1 MSLGPVRATPRRTL
15 LAVVAAAMLLPAGA
29 DPLSPVS
36 ENPAAA
42 VPRKAT
48 PTASFDRMVKQAG
61 EAKEAGHLDE
71 AVRLYREA
79 IRLKPSWLEGH
90 WLLGTLL
97 YDMDQYQDARD
108 AFRRVVNVR
117 PKNGPAWGLKGLCE
131 YQLKDYDRALSD
143 LQRARTLGL
152 GDREVASV
160 VSYHAAILM
169 NRIEQYEVAFEIL
182 RDFALA
188 GADKPSVIEAFGL
201 SVLRM
206 PYLPS
211 EAPPDKREMLL
222 MAGRAGFMMAKG
234 RRSAAGRQ
242 AFEEL
247 ATRYPEAPNVHYAFG
262 NYLVP
267 EEPDIALG
275 EFRRELRL
283 QPNHV
288 PALLQIAFE
297 HIKRTNYQE
306 ALSLAQKA
314 VELAPDLFAARNAL
328 GRALLELGQTDRAI
342 EELETGVKLAP
353 DSPDMY
359 FALARAYQRAG
370 RKDDADRAR
379 AQFLRLD
386 KQFRTART
394 GPQSVGG
401 KEAEPA
407 TPPPN

>member
-1 MSLGPVRATPRRTL
+1 MSLGPRPTARRRAL
-15 LAVVAAAMLLPAGA
+15 FAIVVTVMLWPSGAHASPQATERPAGA
-29 DPLSPVS
+29 TR
-36 ENPAAA
+36 
-42 VPRKAT
+42 RKAA
-48 PTASFDRMVKQAG
+48 PTASFDRLVKQAG
-61 EAKEAGHLDE
+61 AAKEAGQLDE
-71 AVRLYREA
+71 AVRLYQEA
-79 IRLKPSWLEGH
+79 LRLKPSWLEGH

-97 YDMDQYQDARD
+97 YDMDQHQEARD
-108 AFRRVVNVR
+108 AFRRVVNVQ

-131 YQLKDYDRALSD
+131 FQLKDYERALSD
-143 LQRARTLGL
+143 LQRARALGL
-152 GDREVASV
+152 GDKEVASV

-169 NRIEQYEVAFEIL
+169 NRVEQYELAFEIL

-211 EAPPDKREMLL
+211 EAPTEKREMIL

-234 RRSAAGRQ
+234 RRSATGRQ

-247 ATRYPEAPNVHYAFG
+247 VTRYPEAPNVHYAFG

-267 EEPDIALG
+267 EEPDIALE

-288 PALLQIAFE
+288 PSLLQIAFE
-297 HIKRTNYQE
+297 QIKRTNYQE
-306 ALSLAQKA
+306 ALPPAEKA
-314 VELAPDLFAARNAL
+314 VELAPGLFAARNAL
-328 GRALLELGQTDRAI
+328 GRALLELGETNRAI
-342 EELETGVKLAP
+342 EELETGVRLAP

-370 RKDDADRAR
+370 RKADADHAR
-379 AQFLRLD
+379 AQFLKLD
-386 KQFRTART
+386 KEFRTART

-401 KEAEPA
+401 KDAEPVK
-407 TPPPN
+407 PPPN

>member
-1 MSLGPVRATPRRTL
+1 MS
-15 LAVVAAAMLLPAGA
+15 VAAGRLELVAIVVTMLLVPAGA
-29 DPLSPVS
+29 ETSPQT
-36 ENPAAA
+36 NQKPAGTAL
-42 VPRKAT
+42 RKPA
-48 PTASFDRMVKQAG
+48 PAASFDRAVKQAA
-61 EAKEAGHLDE
+61 EAKDAGHLDE

-79 IRLKPSWLEGH
+79 LRLKPTWLEGH
-90 WLLGTLL
+90 WLVGTIL
-97 YDMDQYQDARD
+97 YDLDQYSEARD
-108 AFRRVVNVR
+108 AFHRVVSVQ
-117 PKNGPAWGLKGLCE
+117 PKNGAAWGLKGLCE
-131 YQLKDYDRALSD
+131 FQLKNYERALSD

-169 NRIEQYEVAFEIL
+169 NRVEQYEVAFEIL

-188 GADKPSVIEAFGL
+188 GADTPSIIEAFGL
-201 SVLRM
+201 SVLRL

-211 EAPPDKREMLL
+211 EALPEKREMIL

-247 ATRYPEAPNVHYAFG
+247 VTRYPDAPNVHYAFG

-267 EEPDIALG
+267 EEPDIALE

-288 PALLQIAFE
+288 PSLLQIAFE
-297 HIKRTNYQE
+297 QIKRTNYQE
-306 ALSLAQKA
+306 ALTSAQKA
-314 VELAPDLFAARNAL
+314 VELAPGLFAARNAL
-328 GRALLELGQTDRAI
+328 GRALLELGETDHAI

-370 RKDDADRAR
+370 RKEDADRAR
-379 AQFLRLD
+379 AQFLKLD

-401 KEAEPA
+401 KEAEPVK
-407 TPPPN
+407 PPPN

>member
-1 MSLGPVRATPRRTL
+1 MSVATGRPDL
-15 LAVVAAAMLLPAGA
+15 VVIVVTMMLLVPAGA
-29 DPLSPVS
+29 ETSS
-36 ENPAAA
+36 QTNQKPAGTAL
-42 VPRKAT
+42 RKPA
-48 PTASFDRMVKQAG
+48 PAASFDRVVKQAA
-61 EAKEAGHLDE
+61 EAKDAGQLDE

-79 IRLKPSWLEGH
+79 LRLKPAWLEGH
-90 WLLGTLL
+90 WLIGTIL
-97 YDMDQYQDARD
+97 YDLDQYPEARD
-108 AFRRVVNVR
+108 AFRRVVNVQSR
-117 PKNGPAWGLKGLCE
+117 NGAAWGLKGLCE
-131 YQLKDYDRALSD
+131 FQLKNYERALSD

-152 GDREVASV
+152 GDKEIASV
-160 VSYHAAILM
+160 VGYHAAVIM
-169 NRIEQYEVAFEIL
+169 NRVEQYEVAFEIL

-188 GADKPSVIEAFGL
+188 GADTPSIIEAFGL
-201 SVLRM
+201 SVLRL

-211 EAPPDKREMLL
+211 EAPLEKREMIL

-247 ATRYPEAPNVHYAFG
+247 AMRYPDTPNVHYAFG

-267 EEPDIALG
+267 EEPDAALE
-275 EFRRELRL
+275 EFHRELRL

-297 HIKRTNYQE
+297 QIKRTNYQQ
-306 ALSLAQKA
+306 ALPLAQKA
-314 VELAPDLFAARNAL
+314 VELAPGLFAARNAL
-328 GRALLELGQTDRAI
+328 GRALLEVG

-370 RKDDADRAR
+370 RKEDADRAR
-379 AQFLRLD
+379 AQFLKLD

-401 KEAEPA
+401 KEAEPVK
-407 TPPPN
+407 PPPN